1 MTTVLGVSASLRNAR
16 FGRGSR
22 QLCDDVKGLVS
33 RDALISYLQHQTAL
47 RADDVFAAA
56 QQQNLTFDQVYARL
70 RKAHGDRGLSNSEAA
85 LAAGLWGASQ
95 GGAGISHCGL
105 ADYFT
110 YSGEHRNLEELRG
123 KVLAA
128 DAILLS
134 GPVYFGDRG
143 SPAQAF
149 IDFLRE
155 DPNCSDHIRGRLYA
169 GIAVGAKRNG
179 GQETTLIY
187 QLVDMTNLDMLVV
200 GNDSSTTSQ
209 YGGTAVAG
217 DVGTLSD
224 DTYGIDTAI
233 GTGLRLARV
242 GNVLERQAGVAL
254 RDDVRIAI
262 WLLQDDRQHRGRTL
276 MEAICTEVEKSI
288 DGVSISVLDLTE
300 EQILP
305 CIACD
310 VCPTGR
316 GPRDDYRCI
325 ITAAKDLF
333 KSRHRDL
340 ITPDAILLGA
350 YSPVERSSV
359 RSVYQRFIER
369 TRYLRRD
376 DYALGDILVAP
387 FVISEVNS
395 NQNLHIRMLT
405 SFIRHNTVLHH
416 PIIGIEHEQK
426 LLNQDAVIQQ
436 SIGFARN
443 ALRVTA
449 GRLRTNVKQG
459 NSDHYQPVGY
469 LISERQFLEDKVTGR
484 LQASTEQ
491 RQRESLE
498 LSQRLRDG
506 SHSSRDKE
514 SD

>member
-16 FGRGSR
+16 FGRGSH
-22 QLCDDVKGLVS
+22 QLCDDIKGLTS
-33 RDALISYLQHQTAL
+33 REALLSYLEKQTTL
-47 RADDVFAAA
+47 RADDLFAAA
-56 QQQNLTFDQVYARL
+56 QQENLAFDQVYAQL

-85 LAAGLWGASQ
+85 LAAGLWGACE
-95 GGAGISHCGL
+95 GGADISHCGL
-105 ADYFT
+105 ATYFT
-110 YSGEHRNLEELRG
+110 STGEHRNLEELRS
-123 KVLAA
+123 KVLKA

-155 DPNCSDHIRGRLYA
+155 DPICASHIRNRLYA

-187 QLVDMTNLDMLVV
+187 QLVDMTNLNMLVV

-217 DVGTLSD
+217 DIGTLSRD
-224 DTYGIDTAI
+224 AYGIDTAI
-233 GTGLRLARV
+233 GTGMRLARV
-242 GNVLERQAGVAL
+242 SKLLERGTTAAL
-254 RDDVRIAI
+254 HGDVRIAV
-262 WLLQDDRQHRGRTL
+262 WLLQDDIQHRGRIL
-276 MEAICTEVEKSI
+276 MEGFCNEVEESVKGI
-288 DGVSISVLDLTE
+288 SISVLDFSE

-310 VCPTGR
+310 VCPTER
-316 GPRDDYRCI
+316 GARDDYRCI
-325 ITAAKDLF
+325 ITARKDLF
-333 KSRHRDL
+333 RSRHSDL
-340 ITPDAILLGA
+340 ISPDAILLGA
-350 YSPVERSSV
+350 YSPVKRSSV
-359 RSVYQRFIER
+359 RSVYQQFIER

-405 SFIRHNTVLHH
+405 SFIRHSTVLHH
-416 PIIGIEHEQK
+416 PIIGIEHENK
-426 LLNQDAVIQQ
+426 LLNPDTIIEQGIRFAHNAVKI
-436 SIGFARN
+436 
-443 ALRVTA
+443 TT
-449 GRLRTNVKQG
+449 GRLSTNMKDG
-459 NSDHYQPVGY
+459 DPGHYRPVGY
-469 LISERQFLEDKVTGR
+469 LISERKFQEDEATGR
-484 LQASTEQ
+484 LKESSEQ

-498 LSQRLRDG
+498 LSQRLQGRP
-506 SHSSRDKE
+506 HSSRN
-514 SD
+514 